1 MTANPY
7 LSGLNR
13 NNMAKFNTDK
23 LNLPESESEISEVSL
38 KIDYERKHSP
48 APWRIV
54 YNDIIYDANDDTVVE
69 YYRLA
74 KYPAD
79 AALIAAAPE
88 LLYTCKLLL
97 SYMEECVK
105 INPTDCEYEWNIAN
119 SLRTLIAKAEG
130 NVLPQDPT
138 E

>member
-1 MTANPY
+1 MT
-7 LSGLNR
+7 
-13 NNMAKFNTDK
+13 
-23 LNLPESESEISEVSL
+23 
-38 KIDYERKHSP
+38 HSP

-97 SYMEECVK
+97 SYMEGCVK

-119 SLRTLIAKAEG
+119 SLRSLIAKAEG
-130 NVLPQDPT
+130 NVPT
-138 E
+138 QTETK

>member
-1 MTANPY
+1 MT
-7 LSGLNR
+7 
-13 NNMAKFNTDK
+13 
-23 LNLPESESEISEVSL
+23 
-38 KIDYERKHSP
+38 HSP

-88 LLYTCKLLL
+88 MLAMLKEL
-97 SYMEECVK
+97 SRYDDEMYKVDSYYAM
-105 INPTDCEYEWNIAN
+105 NADLRY
-119 SLRTLIAKAEG
+119 SLNELIAKAEG
-130 NVLPQDPT
+130 NVPT
-138 E
+138 QTETK

>member
-1 MTANPY
+1 MT
-7 LSGLNR
+7 
-13 NNMAKFNTDK
+13 
-23 LNLPESESEISEVSL
+23 
-38 KIDYERKHSP
+38 HSP

-88 LLYTCKLLL
+88 LLEACKNAL
-97 SYMEECVK
+97 SYMEVY
-105 INPTDCEYEWNIAN
+105 NQVSPTLSEYEKNIAN
-119 SLRTLIAKAEG
+119 SLRSLIAKAEG
-130 NVLPQDPT
+130 NVPT
-138 E
+138 QTETK